1 MYIFH
6 LSLIQVWSVVSCGC
20 RVMMYKWIT
29 SHLLAEPGVWGN
41 IASFHGL
48 RFKPLLKLKGGTLS
62 SSPIF
67 LHRKKVTLVKTR
79 YWLWKMRK
87 IEVTRDMA
95 LIFYNTLLLVY
106 HTGNTSLIYLS
117 DCLGTAALRK
127 GLKIMNIHS
136 WLITSCSDCF
146 NDTGFARWKNLQ
158 GGKAGCRAHPRCV
171 PLYLIDTI
179 NNWD

>member
-1 MYIFH
+1 
-6 LSLIQVWSVVSCGC
+6 
-20 RVMMYKWIT
+20 MYKWIT
-29 SHLLAEPGVWGN
+29 SHLLAESGVWGN

-48 RFKPLLKLKGGTLS
+48 RFKPLLKLKAGTLS
-62 SSPIF
+62 SSPIL

-106 HTGNTSLIYLS
+106 HTGNTSLLYLS

-146 NDTGFARWKNLQ
+146 NDKGFARWKIYKVARLVAELTHAVCHCIWMTQSIFETGIVQIIEFSALQ
-158 GGKAGCRAHPRCV
+158 
-171 PLYLIDTI
+171 L
-179 NNWD
+179 NQ